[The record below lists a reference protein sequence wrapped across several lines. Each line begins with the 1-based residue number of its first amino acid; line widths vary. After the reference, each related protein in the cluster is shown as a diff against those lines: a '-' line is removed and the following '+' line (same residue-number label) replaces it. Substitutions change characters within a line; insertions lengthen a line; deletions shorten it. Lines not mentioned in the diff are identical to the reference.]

1 MYALNIVKSNL
12 VLATVY
18 SIWLTIYLSIAWT
31 SVLIYDFI
39 SRHIFVVRSIGF
51 SSNENDGWN
60 IDNFVY
66 LPVLFQ
72 VFKVYTKTFQV
83 FLSVTGIAIHLVLI
97 VSLTALR
104 VKFLEL
110 LFAKLSLLWL
120 ILELLYISK
129 IFPEWSSLN
138 LVLFCRIT

>member
-1 MYALNIVKSNL
+1 
-12 VLATVY
+12 
-18 SIWLTIYLSIAWT
+18 
-31 SVLIYDFI
+31 
-39 SRHIFVVRSIGF
+39 
-51 SSNENDGWN
+51 
-60 IDNFVY
+60 VY

-83 FLSVTGIAIHLVLI
+83 SLSVTGIAIHLVLI